1 MNCLHIV
8 LRVPFSDCSGV
19 ITWMKTKSRRIL
31 AGEHAADEEVK
42 NTHVHIALEPIVT
55 REAIRKQLI
64 NNSLGGQKHQIMEK
78 VLKTHETYDF
88 IELAKYIIKGFT
100 TNLRETSL
108 SHAEVE
114 DLAKA
119 WKRHVKHTDFGE
131 PDLVIRDQ
139 SLGDNSATKE
149 ISGGTEWD
157 KLMASYI
164 TRKDFKQLNMRE
176 IKRWINSYYLQQKKP
191 IPRTGDSNR
200 YAFSLWAIVQEK
212 TKYELQELVDEHAE
226 NHGLI

>member
-19 ITWMKTKSRRIL
+19 IAWMKTKSRRIL

-42 NTHVHIALEPIVT
+42 NTHVHIAIEPHVT

-88 IELAKYIIKGFT
+88 IELSKYILKGFMD
-100 TNLRETSL
+100 NLRATSL
-108 SHAEVE
+108 SYPETLE
-114 DLAKA
+114 LAKA

-149 ISGGTEWD
+149 ISGGTEWE
-157 KLMASYI
+157 KLLREYQK
-164 TRKDFKQLNMRE
+164 RKDHKEMNMKE
-176 IKRWINSYYLQQKKP
+176 IKRWVNSYYLQQKKP

-200 YAFSLWAIVQEK
+200 YAFSLWAIVNDK
-212 TKYELQELVDEHAE
+212 TKYELQEIVDDHAE
-226 NHGLI
+226 QHGLI

>member
-19 ITWMKTKSRRIL
+19 ITWMKTKSDRIL
-31 AGEHAADEEVK
+31 AGEHAADDEVK
-42 NTHVHIALEPIVT
+42 NTHVHIALEPTVT

-64 NNSLGGQKHQIMEK
+64 NHSLGGQKHQIMEK

-88 IELAKYIIKGFT
+88 IELSKYILKGFT

-119 WKRHVKHTDFGE
+119 WVRHVKHTDFGE
-131 PDLVIRDQ
+131 PDLIIPPD
-139 SLGDNSATKE
+139 DSATQE

-157 KLMASYI
+157 KLLRI
-164 TRKDFKQLNMRE
+164 FRKRHDHKDMNMLR
-176 IKRWINSYYLQQKKP
+176 IKRWINSYYLTREKP
-191 IPRTGDSNR
+191 IPRIGDTRR
-200 YAFSLWAIVQEK
+200 YAFSLWAIAQQKTDLKFQEI
-212 TKYELQELVDEHAE
+212 VDEHAQTW
-226 NHGLI
+226 LI